1 VSFLE
6 DHTVK
11 LLEFNK
17 VLDLVR
23 LHAPSSLGRAA
34 LADRPPSLDRGEVL
48 TRQRETSEMRT
59 LREEGKDPSWGG
71 SQDVSPELERLR
83 AEESW
88 IEPPALSRIAEFAE
102 AAGRVRKAIESSAR
116 SCPGLYL
123 IAGPIPPLGELAA
136 EIRRCVNG
144 EGEVE
149 DAASGELRKVRRGLE
164 QTRREIISSLER
176 FFSRPESAA
185 AIQEQIVTRRAER
198 YVIPVKAG
206 SKGAVR
212 GIVHDRSASG
222 QTLYIEPESVVQKN
236 NALRE
241 LLTAE
246 REEVLRIL
254 RRLGSMVREES
265 ENIRVATASM
275 ASLEAIWARAVFCA
289 EADLT
294 KPVIFEKEGRI
305 ELDGARHPLL
315 DQAVGEGVVPVDFS
329 LGGDTRT
336 LVLTG
341 PNTGGKTVA
350 LKTIGLLCLMAQSGL
365 QIPALPESGMSC
377 FSGILADIGDEQS
390 IQQSL
395 STFSGHMKNIITVLE
410 RSGPGTLALLD
421 ELGAGTDP
429 SEGAAIGIAVLEE
442 LHSRGGL
449 TVATTHH
456 NAVKVFAS
464 VTPGVANASMEFD
477 SETLSPT
484 YRLVKGIPGRSQA
497 FHIAGRLGLSKEVLE
512 SARGHRSSGEVRLD
526 RLVAD
531 LERER
536 SRLSEER
543 ARLEKERDLLRKET
557 QKERQR
563 WEKKREKIEKEGRS
577 ALREAE
583 RDLKESRKTLR
594 EEKGRSAAEGVR
606 ASVRKVQEVLRRHAP
621 APEAAGPQV
630 EAPATGD
637 QVFLRT
643 LRAWGRV
650 EDTEKENVTVTV
662 DGKRCTVPL
671 GEIEKSRKASGKTER
686 RASWGTY
693 TVEVPAIRSSEIDLR
708 GLRAEEALNELDRFI
723 GHALL
728 NGLLEVSVI
737 HGKGSGRLQEAV
749 REYLS
754 GHSRVES
761 FEFAPLE
768 QGGSGMTRV
777 RLSA

>member
-6 DHTVK
+6 AHTVR
-11 LLEFNK
+11 LLEFDK

-23 LHAPSSLGRAA
+23 LRAPSSLGRAA
-34 LADRPPSLDRGEVL
+34 LSDQPPSFDRGEVRA
-48 TRQRETSEMRT
+48 RQRETSEMRF
-59 LREEGKDPSWGG
+59 LQEEGKGPSWGG

-83 AEESW
+83 AEDSW
-88 IEPPALSRIAEFAE
+88 IEPTAFSRIAAFAE

-116 SCPGLYL
+116 SCPGLFL

-144 EGEVE
+144 EGEV
-149 DAASGELRKVRRGLE
+149 DDTASGELRKIRRGLE
-164 QTRREIISSLER
+164 QTRRDIISSLER
-176 FFSRPESAA
+176 YFSRPESAA
-185 AIQEQIVTRRAER
+185 AIQETIVTRRAER

-212 GIVHDRSASG
+212 GLVHDRSASG

-241 LLTAE
+241 LLAAE

-254 RRLGSMVREES
+254 RRLGSMVRDES
-265 ENIRVATASM
+265 ENIRTATASM

-289 EADLT
+289 EANLT
-294 KPVIFEKEGRI
+294 EPVILEEEGRI
-305 ELDGARHPLL
+305 ELGGARHPLL
-315 DQAVGEGVVPVDFS
+315 DLALGEGVVPVEFS

-350 LKTIGLLCLMAQSGL
+350 LKTIGLLCIMAQSGL
-365 QIPALPESGMSC
+365 QISALPESGLSC

-395 STFSGHMKNIITVLE
+395 STFSGHMKNIIRVL
-410 RSGPGTLALLD
+410 RCSGPGTLALLD

-477 SETLSPT
+477 SETLRPT

-497 FHIAGRLGLSKEVLE
+497 FHIAERLGLSKEVLE
-512 SARGHRSSGEVRLD
+512 RARGYRSSGEVRLD

-536 SRLSEER
+536 SGLSEEK
-543 ARLEKERDLLRKET
+543 ASLGKEREHLRKEA

-563 WEKKREKIEKEGRS
+563 WENKREEIEKEGRS

-583 RDLKESRKTLR
+583 RELRESRKRLR
-594 EEKGRSAAEGVR
+594 KEKGSSAADGVR
-606 ASVRKVQEVLRRHAP
+606 ASIQKVQKVLRRHAP
-621 APEAAGPQV
+621 APEAPGPPV
-630 EAPATGD
+630 EAPAVGD

-650 EDTEKENVTVTV
+650 EETEKESVTVTV
-662 DGKRCTVPL
+662 DGKRCTVPV
-671 GEIEKSRKASGKTER
+671 GEIQKSRKVEGKVER
-686 RASWGTY
+686 RTSWGTY

-708 GLRAEEALNELDRFI
+708 GMRAEEALNELDRFV

-728 NGLLEVSVI
+728 NGLQEISVI

-754 GHSRVES
+754 GQSRVES

-777 RLSA
+777 RLFA